1 MCSYNPL
8 MDMLQPAHSSARY
21 DHMEMKQAPRIVACM
36 CLKLAVHM
44 RASRDRYRAPPAGG
58 SCDEDGGVGGL
69 GGLKLAD
76 LHD

>member
-1 MCSYNPL
+1 
-8 MDMLQPAHSSARY
+8 
-21 DHMEMKQAPRIVACM
+21 MKQAPHIVACM
-36 CLKLAVHM
+36 CLKQVVHM
-44 RASRDRYRAPPAGG
+44 RASRDRYRAGASPAGG